1 MVDCQDSKQK
11 ENLSVQIELFL
22 RHIDLDYQ
30 AMNIRFDSVSE
41 SWA

>member
-1 MVDCQDSKQK
+1 VVGCHDAKQK

-22 RHIDLDYQ
+22 HHIDLDYE
-30 AMNIRFDSVSE
+30 AMNIKFNFASE